1 LFRSL
6 DWIDTSVLDPFII
19 ITIIWLLNRFL
30 IIFPQEGDTDGST
43 GPNVP
48 RTQAECEEMILTL
61 QTVLANKN
69 QQIMDLNSAHDD
81 LANENAELYQSN
93 MELKRQVDAAALVTA
108 SSSKRSRLSPDVES
122 EPVLLFEARAV
133 LGLLFARCDL
143 QGDTLTVSLP
153 PLQSEFEGILKQP
166 ERALHPHWER
176 LHATKKMGLQTDNL
190 LATLVST
197 NFRILLPL
205 LRKICMGQMFSEPFG
220 TIETVEV
227 LKDSWSLVHF
237 APPKH
242 SAEWMAANAQAL
254 KESNDLSF
262 NQADIHL
269 VRKETALI
277 SPGPFDNDILSILG
291 CISNFLVFAD
301 IAVGIRWCH
310 HPNNPAVV
318 NCFLQLAAL
327 FFTSKA
333 RYAIDSLRAKMPHL
347 LFNIFGQFQDILSE
361 FGKIITCSTSV
372 IKLHQHEAIDYT
384 LYRGS
389 VILFKQTIK
398 DMTNLIERSITNPY
412 QMAMTSITTFY
423 PPRPPKGDDGKGKG
437 KSDGD
442 DGKKKGGANDVPEQG
457 NWISAKKGVRV
468 AQTWTYNEFSFC
480 FCHAFAELTC
490 KKKACTYPHFKW
502 DQIADNH
509 KATLR
514 VYVDANKDKFSLLK

>member
-1 LFRSL
+1 
-6 DWIDTSVLDPFII
+6 
-19 ITIIWLLNRFL
+19 
-30 IIFPQEGDTDGST
+30 
-43 GPNVP
+43 
-48 RTQAECEEMILTL
+48 
-61 QTVLANKN
+61 
-69 QQIMDLNSAHDD
+69 
-81 LANENAELYQSN
+81 
-93 MELKRQVDAAALVTA
+93 
-108 SSSKRSRLSPDVES
+108 LSPDAES
-122 EPVLLFEARAV
+122 EPVLLLEARAV

-166 ERALHPHWER
+166 ERALYQHWER
-176 LHATKKMGLQTDNL
+176 LHATKKLGLQSDNL
-190 LATLVST
+190 LATLVSP

-205 LRKICMGQMFSEPFG
+205 LRKICIGQMFSEHFG
-220 TIETVEV
+220 TIEDVEV
-227 LKDSWSLVHF
+227 LKDRWSLVHF

-242 SAEWMAANAQAL
+242 SVEWTAANAQAL

-301 IAVGIRWCH
+301 IVVGIRWGH

-318 NCFLQLAAL
+318 NCFLQLASL
-327 FFTSKA
+327 FFTPKA

-372 IKLHQHEAIDYT
+372 IKLHQNEVMDYT

-389 VILFKQTIK
+389 VILFQDTNKAMK
-398 DMTNLIERSITNPY
+398 DLIERSMANPY

-423 PPRPPKGDDGKGKG
+423 PPRPQKGDDGKGKG
-437 KSDGD
+437 KLDGD

-457 NWISAKKGVRV
+457 NWISVKRGVNV
-468 AQTWTYNEFSFC
+468 PKNWAYNGFSFC

-490 KKKACTYPHFKW
+490 KKKVCTYPHLKW
-502 DQIADNH
+502 DQVTDDH
-509 KATLR
+509 KVTLR
-514 VYVDANKDKFSLLK
+514 TYVDANKDKFSLLK